1 MIARTTLLFA
11 GSGASLLV
19 ALATV
24 AVLVGPAK
32 ANKTPVTPQQLEA
45 YNEVFMDEVKKGD
58 LLFHG
63 DDATAEADGG
73 QTLEHGNGLRDVPSL
88 CLRHPSASV
97 PQIPGEHEQVRD
109 APRHDQ
115 LVHRETQPGRED
127 RSSSPK
133 R

>member
-1 MIARTTLLFA
+1 MIARKTLLFA
-11 GSGASLLV
+11 GSGVSLLV

-45 YNEVFMDEVKKGD
+45 YDQVFMDEVRKGD

-73 QTLEHGNGLRDVPSL
+73 QTHHLSDGLRDVPSL
-88 CLRHPSASV
+88 RLRHPSASV
-97 PQIPGEHEQVRD
+97 PQIPGEHEPVRN
-109 APRHDQ
+109 AARHDQ
-115 LVHRETQPGRED
+115 LVHRESPTKAR
-127 RSSSPK
+127 RSILIRK